1 MKTEKIKYSSEDSL
15 VEDFCTVLE
24 SNEHPWGQLQVK
36 REFDY
41 NRGRTDVVAIDR
53 GGSVIA
59 FEMKL
64 ERWKQAVHQAYR
76 NTCFA
81 HRSYVVLPESTV
93 LRAQRSCFEF
103 VRRSV
108 GLCCIKGNAIVVA
121 LPATHQVPLQPWL
134 SRVAISAVAGESNC
148 GF

>member
-1 MKTEKIKYSSEDSL
+1 MKIKNNKYSSEDSL
-15 VEDFCTVLE
+15 VEDFCSILK
-24 SNEHPWGQLQVK
+24 SDEHPWGQLQIE

-53 GGSVIA
+53 SGDVIA

-64 ERWKQAVHQAYR
+64 ERWRQAVHQAYR

-81 HRSYVVLPESTV
+81 HRSYVVLPESIAV
-93 LRAQRSCFEF
+93 RAQRSCFEF

-108 GLCCIKGNAIVVA
+108 GLCYIKVNTIIVV

-134 SRVAISAVAGESNC
+134 SRIAVSTVAEKNNC

>member
-1 MKTEKIKYSSEDSL
+1 MKTRRNTYSSEDSL
-15 VEDFCTVLE
+15 VKDFCSVLR
-24 SNEHPWGQLQVK
+24 SNEHPWGQLHMK

-41 NRGRTDVVAIDR
+41 NRGRADLIAIDF
-53 GGSVIA
+53 GGDVIA

-81 HRSYVVLPESTV
+81 HRSYVVLPESTTR
-93 LRAQRSCFEF
+93 RAQRSCYEF
-103 VRRSV
+103 IRRSV
-108 GLCCIKGNAIVVA
+108 GLCYIKANAIVVV
-121 LPATHQVPLQPWL
+121 LPATHQIPLQPWL
-134 SRVAISAVAGESNC
+134 SSIAVSAIAGESNC